1 MGALAGLCLGCGI
14 LSVWL
19 ALAAPVRS
27 GTAADGDR
35 SASPL
40 HQQRITRR
48 RQVAVV
54 TAFIA
59 GMIAYLLTSLAV
71 AGALAAIAGCF
82 APRVVENRRRQR
94 EAHRRR
100 QAWPDV
106 IDSLVS
112 AVRAGM
118 SLPEAVAAV
127 GVRGPESVRPA
138 FHRFAADYRSSGRFS
153 DCILRLRDDLS
164 DPVSDRIV
172 EALLAARDV
181 GGSDLGRM
189 LRTLSDFV
197 RQDLRL
203 RGEAEARRSWTV
215 NGARLAIAAP
225 WIVLLLLS
233 TRPEAASAYQTSA
246 GVAVL
251 VACAGAC
258 VLAYYLMTKIGRLP
272 DEVRVMV

>member
-1 MGALAGLCLGCGI
+1 MELLQ
-14 LSVWL
+14 
-19 ALAAPVRS
+19 
-27 GTAADGDR
+27 TATV
-35 SASPL
+35 P
-40 HQQRITRR
+40 RR
-48 RQVAVV
+48 RC
-54 TAFIA
+54 ISR

-71 AGALAAIAGCF
+71 AGVLAAIAGCF

-127 GVRGPESVRPA
+127 RVRGPESVRPA

>member
-71 AGALAAIAGCF
+71 AGVLAAIAGCF
-82 APRVVENRRRQR
+82 APRVVESRRRQR

-181 GGSDLGRM
+181 GGSVLGRM

-203 RGEAEARRSWTV
+203 R
-215 NGARLAIAAP
+215 
-225 WIVLLLLS
+225 
-233 TRPEAASAYQTSA
+233 
-246 GVAVL
+246 
-251 VACAGAC
+251 
-258 VLAYYLMTKIGRLP
+258 
-272 DEVRVMV
+272 

>member
-1 MGALAGLCLGCGI
+1 MGALIGLCLGCGV

-19 ALAAPVRS
+19 AFSSGGRSSQTGGREGNRAAA
-27 GTAADGDR
+27 GHA
-35 SASPL
+35 
-40 HQQRITRR
+40 RR
-48 RQVAVV
+48 RRHQLSAASGLVAGVL
-54 TAFIA
+54 
-59 GMIAYLLTSLAV
+59 AYLLTGLAIAGVMAAV
-71 AGALAAIAGCF
+71 AGSFL
-82 APRVVENRRRQR
+82 PRIVEDRKRQR
-94 EAHRRR
+94 DAHRRR

-127 GVRGPESVRPA
+127 GVRGPQVVRPA
-138 FHRFAADYRSSGRFS
+138 FVRFAADYRASGRFT
-153 DCILRLRDDLS
+153 DCILRLRDDVQ
-164 DPVSDRIV
+164 DPVADRIV

-197 RQDLRL
+197 RQDLRF

-225 WIVLLLLS
+225 WLVLLLLS
-233 TRPEAASAYQTSA
+233 TRPEAAVAYQTSA
-246 GVAVL
+246 GMFVL

-258 VLAYYLMTKIGRLP
+258 VLAYYLMTRIGRLP
-272 DEVRVMV
+272 DEVRVML